1 MDKLI
6 KPLRLTILIAFLIL
20 MTSII
25 AVTLYRLQIIEGAEY
40 YEESQN
46 TTKNTVTVAAA
57 RGNILDRYGRLL
69 VSNKTCNNLVFN
81 NQELFRQDD
90 PNAIILEL
98 TQAVLDSGGTYTDT
112 LPITDEPPFEYV
124 DDMTAL
130 QKTRLNAY
138 LEANEL
144 PQSTTAVELMAFF
157 REAFMIDNNYT
168 AKEMRTIAGIR
179 YEIKIRYIINTSD
192 YIFAEDVSM
201 DLITKLLEKN
211 VPGFTVQS
219 AYVREYATKYAAH
232 VLGFVRQMTEEEYK
246 EYKNY
251 DYPLNAVVGK
261 EGIEYA
267 FEKYLHGQDGRAV
280 VTSTKEGT
288 VINTTYLEE
297 PKPGDNVTST
307 IDIGLQET
315 AENSLNSYITGE
327 NAAREQQNDSYRT
340 QGLNDKV
347 KDLITGGAAAVVEVG
362 TGEVLALASWPTFDL
377 ETMIENYNELKTAE
391 NSPLYNRALF
401 GLYAPG
407 STFKPLTALAALSE
421 GVIST
426 GTTIY
431 DAGIFDKYAEQG
443 YAPRCW
449 VYPDSHGTI
458 NVTKAIEVSC
468 NYFFYS
474 VGDNLGIDAMSDYA
488 KRFGLGE
495 PTGIELPEKT
505 GNMSKR
511 ESAEF
516 YENRSWY
523 PGDTLQA
530 AIGQSFSL
538 FTPLQLCNY
547 TATIASN
554 GTRYRATVL
563 KSVRSCDYSES
574 VYKPEPEVAEETGVK
589 QEYFDAVK
597 LGMYNVANSPYGGTA
612 YNLFGRYPV
621 KIAAKTGTSQIG
633 EGITS
638 NGVFVCYAPYDNP
651 EIAIA
656 VVVEKGNAGGS
667 VGVVVKD
674 ILDYYFSFKNST
686 ASLETENSLLK

>member
-327 NAAREQQNDSYRT
+327 NAAREQQNDSYRA

>member
-168 AKEMRTIAGIR
+168 AKEMRIIAGIR

-327 NAAREQQNDSYRT
+327 NAAREQQNDSYRA

>member
-327 NAAREQQNDSYRT
+327 NAAREQQNDSYRA

-347 KDLITGGAAAVVEVG
+347 KNLITGGAAAVVEVG

-431 DAGIFDKYAEQG
+431 DAGSFDKYAEQG

>member
-327 NAAREQQNDSYRT
+327 NAAREQQNDSYRA

-347 KDLITGGAAAVVEVG
+347 KNLITGGAAAVVEVG

-377 ETMIENYNELKTAE
+377 ETMTENYNELETAE

>member
-327 NAAREQQNDSYRT
+327 NAAREQQNDSYRA

-377 ETMIENYNELKTAE
+377 ETMTENYNELETAE

>member
-327 NAAREQQNDSYRT
+327 NAAREQQNDSYRA

-377 ETMIENYNELKTAE
+377 ETMTENYNELETAE

-431 DAGIFDKYAEQG
+431 DAGSFDKYAEQG

>member
-327 NAAREQQNDSYRT
+327 NAAREQQNDSYRA

-347 KDLITGGAAAVVEVG
+347 KNLITGGAAAVVEVG

-377 ETMIENYNELKTAE
+377 ETMTENYNELETAE

-431 DAGIFDKYAEQG
+431 DAGSFDKYAEQG

>member
-327 NAAREQQNDSYRT
+327 NAAREQQNDSYRA

-431 DAGIFDKYAEQG
+431 DAGSFDKYAEQG

>member
-1 MDKLI
+1 
-6 KPLRLTILIAFLIL
+6 
-20 MTSII
+20 
-25 AVTLYRLQIIEGAEY
+25 
-40 YEESQN
+40 
-46 TTKNTVTVAAA
+46 
-57 RGNILDRYGRLL
+57 
-69 VSNKTCNNLVFN
+69 
-81 NQELFRQDD
+81 
-90 PNAIILEL
+90 
-98 TQAVLDSGGTYTDT
+98 
-112 LPITDEPPFEYV
+112 
-124 DDMTAL
+124 
-130 QKTRLNAY
+130 
-138 LEANEL
+138 
-144 PQSTTAVELMAFF
+144 
-157 REAFMIDNNYT
+157 
-168 AKEMRTIAGIR
+168 
-179 YEIKIRYIINTSD
+179 
-192 YIFAEDVSM
+192 
-201 DLITKLLEKN
+201 
-211 VPGFTVQS
+211 
-219 AYVREYATKYAAH
+219 
-232 VLGFVRQMTEEEYK
+232 
-246 EYKNY
+246 
-251 DYPLNAVVGK
+251 
-261 EGIEYA
+261 
-267 FEKYLHGQDGRAV
+267 
-280 VTSTKEGT
+280 
-288 VINTTYLEE
+288 
-297 PKPGDNVTST
+297 
-307 IDIGLQET
+307 
-315 AENSLNSYITGE
+315 
-327 NAAREQQNDSYRT
+327 
-340 QGLNDKV
+340 
-347 KDLITGGAAAVVEVG
+347 
-362 TGEVLALASWPTFDL
+362 
-377 ETMIENYNELKTAE
+377 
-391 NSPLYNRALF
+391 
-401 GLYAPG
+401 
-407 STFKPLTALAALSE
+407 
-421 GVIST
+421 
-426 GTTIY
+426 TTIY